1 MREGRHGGLPLR
13 VCLSHTQS
21 PAESSGAVA
30 GTGGRAATRALS
42 GIMDAGKREAA
53 GEWAGRPRFH
63 ARKEYSPAHMAEKAR
78 KIPINQDEPDTHDN
92 SFEAANAIPAVQDDQ
107 EDERNDR
114 QPIDLDAPVAS
125 PPPAPAPATP
135 AADPAPEFDDAPA
148 AGPAPSSAEMDA
160 LKLQAAQANEDYLR
174 ARADLQNFR
183 RRGEDERLRIIRD
196 ANERLIKELLPVL
209 DDFDLALDAARKTES
224 YEQLIG
230 GVSAIVRKFQDTL
243 TKQGVDSIPATGEK
257 FDAEVHEAVM
267 LDEESDEP
275 DETVTAELRKG
286 YTLHGRVIRPSLVK
300 VAKKG

>member
-1 MREGRHGGLPLR
+1 
-13 VCLSHTQS
+13 
-21 PAESSGAVA
+21 
-30 GTGGRAATRALS
+30 
-42 GIMDAGKREAA
+42 
-53 GEWAGRPRFH
+53 
-63 ARKEYSPAHMAEKAR
+63 MAEKAR
-78 KIPINQDEPDTHDN
+78 NIPINQNGLDTHDN
-92 SFEAANAIPAVQDDQ
+92 SFEAANAIPGMQDDQ
-107 EDERNDR
+107 EDERGDR
-114 QPIDLDAPVAS
+114 QPIDLDAPIAS
-125 PPPAPAPATP
+125 SPPPPAPAMP
-135 AADPAPEFDDAPA
+135 AADPTPEFDEFERVPAPSS
-148 AGPAPSSAEMDA
+148 PAPSSAEMDA
-160 LKLQAAQANEDYLR
+160 LKLQAAQANDSHLR
-174 ARADLQNFR
+174 ALADLQNFR

-243 TKQGVDSIPATGEK
+243 TKQGVDAIPAAGEK